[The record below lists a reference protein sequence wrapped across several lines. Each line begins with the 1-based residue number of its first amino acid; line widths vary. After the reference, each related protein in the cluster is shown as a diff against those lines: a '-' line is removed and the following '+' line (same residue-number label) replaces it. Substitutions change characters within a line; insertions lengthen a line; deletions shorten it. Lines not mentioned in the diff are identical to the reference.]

1 MGLGAELAQLATLRR
16 EGALTAAEFTQAKR
30 VLLQRAAAQPQPQ
43 QQASPA
49 RSPSLPSPSSSP
61 RTTPPAGV
69 ATPAALAVAP
79 ADSTPPTAS
88 GELGGDPEKGGLK
101 GSSAL
106 RLVVDAAL
114 LSPVSA
120 GDTPPREPA
129 EPSPRLSSRLEALRA
144 ALAEPTEA
152 GHRVLR
158 ALLAEAD
165 ALCDA
170 LRGGLSSSGGGV
182 EAEAAGQL
190 LEALGGALRP
200 SPRRDPRWRAGQ
212 RGMAAL
218 LLRVGRL
225 LGAEEAAAAAGWG
238 WLSQPSSA
246 EGGGGRPAGLVWLA
260 AVLRDEQLY
269 DAVEAFAHADVG
281 RWRAL
286 LGGGGGGESSLRV
299 HWVAVPEAAR
309 ARRVSRRRR
318 RRRRRRRGGAGV
330 AADAAAPVPGG
341 RAAAGGAP
349 RWRRDRDRRRRGARA
364 VVAGGGHAARGA
376 VHRCVL

>member
-318 RRRRRRRGGAGV
+318 RRRRRRGGAGV